1 MIHFDESI
9 GDDLPQLKEWIAIDP
24 YHFHQGSPEWWL
36 TGNGLLAFTLLDERG
51 PLCYVRLDEEGE
63 YIRIHTQFAPEA
75 VVSKRRLL
83 VGMNQ
88 CMTKLIELYQSTH
101 SGMVFNSIS
110 PSLISFMMKRFGF
123 VLDKDDDYVLQF
135 KEGQSR

>member
-1 MIHFDESI
+1 VIKFDSSI
-9 GDDLPQLKEWIAIDP
+9 EDDIPQLEEWIAYDP
-24 YHFHQGSPEWWL
+24 YHFRQEQPSWWL
-36 TGNGLLAFTLLDERG
+36 TGSGLLSFCLMDERG

-88 CMTKLIELYQSTH
+88 CMLKLIEVYHPTKR
-101 SGMVFNSIS
+101 GMVFNSVS
-110 PSLISFMMKRFGF
+110 PSLIAFMGKRFSFMSVGG
-123 VLDKDDDYVLQF
+123 DDYQLDFEEQ
-135 KEGQSR
+135 

>member
-24 YHFHQGSPEWWL
+24 YHFHQGSPEWWI

-101 SGMVFNSIS
+101 SGMVFNSVS
-110 PSLISFMMKRFGF
+110 PSLIAFMGKRFSFTSVGN
-123 VLDKDDDYVLQF
+123 DDYRLDFEEQL
-135 KEGQSR
+135 

>member
-1 MIHFDESI
+1 MIKYDGSTVS
-9 GDDLPQLKEWIAIDP
+9 DLPQLEEWIAHDP
-24 YHFHQGSPEWWL
+24 YHFHQGQPEWWL
-36 TGNGLLAFTLLDERG
+36 TGNGLLAFCLMDGRG
-51 PLCYVRLDEEGE
+51 PLCYVRLDDESG
-63 YIRIHTQFAPEA
+63 YVRIHTQFAPEA

-88 CMTKLIELYQSTH
+88 CMTKLIELYRPSH
-101 SGMVFNSIS
+101 RGMIFNSIS

-135 KEGQSR
+135 KEGQSC

>member
-1 MIHFDESI
+1 MIKYDGSTVS
-9 GDDLPQLKEWIAIDP
+9 DLPQLEEWIAHDP
-24 YHFHQGSPEWWL
+24 YHFHQGQPEWWL
-36 TGNGLLAFTLLDERG
+36 TGNGLLAFCLMDGRG
-51 PLCYVRLDEEGE
+51 PLCYVRLDDESG
-63 YIRIHTQFAPEA
+63 YVRIHTQFAPEA

-135 KEGQSR
+135 KEGQSC